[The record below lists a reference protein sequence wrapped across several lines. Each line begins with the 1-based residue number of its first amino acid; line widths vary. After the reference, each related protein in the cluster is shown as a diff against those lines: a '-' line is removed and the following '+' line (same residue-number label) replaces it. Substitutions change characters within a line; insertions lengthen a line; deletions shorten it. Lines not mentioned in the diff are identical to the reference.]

1 MRKDEIILDIDGG
14 AKLRFVLTEFGLR
27 VTADGNEVD
36 IADLLP
42 YSDIFKRKGIIY
54 EVIHSRID
62 LSNYT
67 DVAKRCLWQYDE
79 ENDTTYVLCMP
90 KSTVER
96 QRILY
101 VLFNVRSKQ
110 LNFLV

>member
-1 MRKDEIILDIDGG
+1 MRRDEIMLDIDGG
-14 AKLRFVLTEFGLR
+14 TKLRFVLTDFGLR

-67 DVAKRCLWQYDE
+67 DIAKRCLWQYDE
-79 ENDTTYVLCMP
+79 ENDTTYVLCVP

-101 VLFNVRSKQ
+101 VIYGARLKS
-110 LNFLV
+110 LNFLI

>member
-1 MRKDEIILDIDGG
+1 VTSVHYVEYIDIEGG
-14 AKLRFVLTEFGLR
+14 AKLRFVLTGFGLR
-27 VTADGNEVD
+27 VTVNDNEVD

-42 YSDIFKRKGIIY
+42 YSDTFKRRGIIF
-54 EVIHSRID
+54 EVIHSRVD

-101 VLFNVRSKQ
+101 VIYGARLKS
-110 LNFLV
+110 LNF

>member
-1 MRKDEIILDIDGG
+1 MRKDEILLDIDGG
-14 AKLRFVLTEFGLR
+14 TKLRFVLTDFGLR

-54 EVIHSRID
+54 EIIHSRID

-79 ENDTTYVLCMP
+79 ENDATYVLCVP

-101 VLFNVRSKQ
+101 VIYGARLKS
-110 LNFLV
+110 LNFLI

>member
-1 MRKDEIILDIDGG
+1 MMLDIEGG
-14 AKLRFVLTEFGLR
+14 AKLRFVLTDYGLR
-27 VTADGNEVD
+27 VTVNGNEVD

-42 YSDIFKRKGIIY
+42 YSDTFKRRGIIF
-54 EVIHSRID
+54 EVIHSRVD

-101 VLFNVRSKQ
+101 VIYGARVKS
-110 LNFLV
+110 LNF

>member
-1 MRKDEIILDIDGG
+1 VRKDEIILNLEGG
-14 AKLRFVLTEFGLR
+14 AKLRFVLTDFGLR
-27 VTADGNEVD
+27 VTVDGNEVD

-42 YSDIFKRKGIIY
+42 YSGVFKRRGIIY

-67 DVAKRCLWQYDE
+67 DIAKRCLWQYDE

-101 VLFNVRSKQ
+101 VIYGVRVKS
-110 LNFLV
+110 LNF

>member
-1 MRKDEIILDIDGG
+1 MMLDIEGG
-14 AKLRFVLTEFGLR
+14 AKLRFVLTDYGLR
-27 VTADGNEVD
+27 VTVNDNEVD

-42 YSDIFKRKGIIY
+42 YSDTFKRRGIIF
-54 EVIHSRID
+54 EVIHSRVD

-101 VLFNVRSKQ
+101 VIYGARLKS
-110 LNFLV
+110 LNF

>member
-1 MRKDEIILDIDGG
+1 MRKDVITLDIEGG
-14 AKLRFVLTEFGLR
+14 TKLRFVLTDFGLR

-42 YSDIFKRKGIIY
+42 YSDAFKRKGIIY

-79 ENDTTYVLCMP
+79 ENNTTYVLCMP
-90 KSTVER
+90 KTSVER

-101 VLFNVRSKQ
+101 VLFSIRSKQ